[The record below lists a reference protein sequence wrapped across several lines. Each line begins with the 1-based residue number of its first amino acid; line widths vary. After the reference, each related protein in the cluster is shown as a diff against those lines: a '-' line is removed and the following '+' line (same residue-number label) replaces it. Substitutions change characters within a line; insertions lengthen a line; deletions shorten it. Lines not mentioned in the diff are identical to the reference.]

1 MGYPLRLAVVS
12 AASLV
17 QSLLAA
23 KYEQYILAPSSR
35 SVYPVSV
42 YDVNGTVTGAESL
55 TGDQLGS
62 AVFEDASAVTFDYGK
77 SIGGVVSLTL
87 GDVSDTDQYIGITF
101 SESSLWISGDF
112 SDATHD
118 AGNDEA
124 LWFNPPGPGVYTVLR
139 ERERGSFRYLSL
151 VHNTTGHLEV
161 TQVTTHFT
169 PMPHYAENQ
178 LRDYTGYFHCNGR

>member
-1 MGYPLRLAVVS
+1 MRSV
-12 AASLV
+12 
-17 QSLLAA
+17 LAA

-35 SVYPVSV
+35 SLHPVSV

-62 AVFEDASAVTFDYGK
+62 AVFEDASAVTFDYEKG
-77 SIGGVVSLTL
+77 IGGVVSLII

-101 SESSLWISGDF
+101 SESSLWISANF

-124 LWFNPPGPGVYTVLR
+124 LWFNPSGPGVYTVPR
-139 ERERGSFRYLSL
+139 ERERGNFKYLTL
-151 VHNTTGHLEV
+151 VHNTTGRLEV

-169 PMPHYAENQ
+169 PVPHYAEDQ
-178 LRDYTGYFHCNGR
+178 LRNYTGYFHCNGR